1 MVENMKTQLRYKL
14 LERLQFQQ
22 KKIPTSDKISDSE
35 LLLKRVLASS
45 VAEYLK
51 ENKFEYSLSVFVPE
65 TTFGNSLLSKDELK
79 ILLKYE
85 NTK

>member
-1 MVENMKTQLRYKL
+1 
-14 LERLQFQQ
+14 
-22 KKIPTSDKISDSE
+22 
-35 LLLKRVLASS
+35 LKRVLASS
-45 VAEYLK
+45 VAEYLR